1 MMKILEVHRRLWCQD
16 KAASRGSCVRGEV
29 AEGGWVAPLAYHHPP
44 AHPPHPTLLLM
55 PLGTYCN
62 SSAAPP
68 PNEIGPNLGAPYLL
82 SPTNSMVRFIGVR
95 GLKVERSLERRS
107 LAGLCI

>member
-1 MMKILEVHRRLWCQD
+1 MMKILEVHRRLWRQD
-16 KAASRGSCVRGEV
+16 QAASRGPCVRGEV
-29 AEGGWVAPLAYHHPP
+29 AEGVWVAPLAYRHPP
-44 AHPPHPTLLLM
+44 AHPTLLLM
-55 PLGTYCN
+55 PLGTFCN

-68 PNEIGPNLGAPYLL
+68 SNEIGTNLVAPYVL
-82 SPTNSMVRFIGVR
+82 SLTNSMVRFVGMR